1 MEIKVTVKQL
11 GKKHPILS
19 EQKID
24 IEYQAPDISVEKLL
38 QLIVQQQVET
48 FNAKSFELEELD
60 YAKVPT
66 ENYLNILTDTGKV
79 GFGSIYNQKKA
90 DLQKAQENAVQ
101 AFEDGMFAV
110 FYNDEQL
117 ESLTQI
123 IDLSL
128 QHTFVFIRLT
138 FLAGSYW

>member
-1 MEIKVTVKQL
+1 MEINVTVKQL

-19 EQKID
+19 EQKIEIRFND
-24 IEYQAPDISVEKLL
+24 ANILL
-38 QLIVQQQVET
+38 KDLLELIVQQQVET
-48 FNAKSFELEELD
+48 FNAKSFELEGDDHAQL
-60 YAKVPT
+60 PL

-117 ESLTQI
+117 EDLTQV

-128 QHTFVFIRLT
+128 QHTFAFIRLT

>member
-19 EQKID
+19 EQKLEIAYHD
-24 IEYQAPDISVEKLL
+24 NTITLENLL
-38 QLIVQQQVET
+38 QLIVRQQVEA
-48 FNAKSFELEELD
+48 FNTQSFELEYED
-60 YAKVPT
+60 YTKTPL
-66 ENYLNILTDTGKV
+66 ENYLNILTDTGKA

-90 DLQKAQENAVQ
+90 DLQKAENNAIQ

-110 FYNDEQL
+110 FYHDERL
-117 ESLTQI
+117 ENLSESI
-123 IDLSL
+123 NLSL
-128 QHTFVFIRLT
+128 EHSFTFIRLT

>member
-1 MEIKVTVKQL
+1 MEINVTVKQL

-19 EQKID
+19 EQKLEIGFND
-24 IEYQAPDISVEKLL
+24 SNISLENLL
-38 QLIVQQQVET
+38 KLIVQQQVEV
-48 FNAKSFELEELD
+48 FNAKSFDLEGEDNTKIPLD
-60 YAKVPT
+60 
-66 ENYLNILTDTGKV
+66 NYLDILTDTGKA
-79 GFGSIYNQKKA
+79 GFGNIYNQKKA
-90 DLQKAQENAVQ
+90 DLQKAQENAIQ

-117 ESLTQI
+117 EDLKQI

-128 QHTFVFIRLT
+128 QHTFAFIRLT